1 MSDDRINKLGSLT
14 KEQLQALLKRR
25 AGMGLHKKKTMSSM
39 PRNKEEQYPL
49 SNSQE
54 RFWFLE
60 QLNIGTPLYNNPVHS
75 LIEITEELDP
85 IAMEKALAELVRR
98 HEILRT
104 SFHLSQGTLYQ
115 KVHKSIPV
123 NLDYEDISALSDEN
137 RNVYMEEAALREVSK
152 NFQLDKAPLWR
163 MRILKIASN
172 KQLFLFTPHH
182 IISDG
187 WSNSIFLRELI
198 TAYMNIQKVGHY
210 SSGDYPYQ
218 FVDYVGWEQK
228 WFDSEDYKKSLLYWN
243 NLLSPVPANISLP
256 IDHNRPPI
264 ITGKGKMINSW
275 MSKSDTQKI
284 DQYCRQNNITT
295 FHALYTALCV
305 LLFRYSQQNEIVVG
319 IPVANRNKKEF
330 QNIVGLFLNTI
341 PFKTTV
347 EPSQTFDELVI
358 KAKTQTESNLLHQH
372 MPLDKIISSL
382 ESEQRL
388 EITPLFQVLFAF
400 QNIPSLYS
408 IGGLKIN
415 PFKVDIGYTKNDLN
429 FWVELFDEEYLLT
442 LYANTDIFTDHK
454 IDRILQHFKAIISAL
469 IEHHG
474 LPVSEIS
481 FLTNEEKTI
490 IFNTPTTKKVKEN
503 FKDRFEANLSSCL
516 NETAVEYKNE
526 KLTFDELN
534 RKANQ
539 LTNLLISKNH
549 SHAPVAIVLS
559 RGINMIVSLLAV
571 IKSGVPYVPI
581 DPKQPG
587 ARIQYILKDCKA
599 DLIISESEHQNK
611 LNMESGQHIFIDDEK
626 VKIEAFYDSSPRLEI
641 APDDTAYIIY
651 TSGTTGN
658 PKGVCIPHSSLLNYT
673 DSVSERI
680 GFCKKRKYATVSTI
694 AADLGN
700 TMIFPALLHS
710 GCIIITPEEAL
721 FSPDLLADFFEKS
734 RPDYLKIVPSHM
746 KALLVGDKDV
756 LPKKALVLGG
766 EGLSQG
772 LVAKIKRLSPDLDLF
787 NHYGPTESTVGVT
800 TYKIVGDE
808 EVIPIGK
815 PLNNCTVYILDNNMK
830 PLPPDVEGEIFIGG
844 QSLAT
849 EYFNRKELTIER
861 FVDDPFSSGER
872 LYKTNDKAVL
882 RDDGN
887 ILFRGR
893 YDRQIK
899 HNGHRIELKEIEVHL
914 AKQAEIN
921 QAIILIPGEKT
932 NHQLWAAVS
941 TRKGTSEADIKE
953 KLSDTLPQHM
963 IPDRVFILNKIP
975 ITLNGK
981 VDYGRTFSL
990 VKELYNKNVAN
1001 HEPVEL
1007 TETEQQLS
1015 AVFCKILKIRNP
1027 DINKSFFDLGGTSIS
1042 SIELLYSING
1052 TFKSNLSVAFIFNFS
1067 TIRRI
1072 AQELNSKFI
1081 FSNIVN
1087 IKKGGIKKSLFLIH
1101 PAGGNIFCY
1110 NQMAKL
1116 FDADL
1121 SIYGIQANISKSA
1134 DESIQ
1139 SLANRYLNEIEKL
1152 NIDDDLIIGGW
1163 SMGALVACEMAVQ
1176 YNKQTGKLSKVV
1188 IIDQMAYQDSDKDQ
1202 KTNDVERMVLFSK
1215 KVEHL
1220 LGDRLNI
1227 NYKNLAELSQ
1237 DERSNIFLEKFKE
1250 HKLAPENIKSAD
1262 FNGFLGQML
1271 HHNNISMQHTPS
1283 AYRGEVIIVR
1293 AENPLILN
1301 DDDTTYGSNR
1311 PEDLLWSQFSD
1322 KILIIT
1328 SPGNHASIMRSPNI
1342 EIMTKRL
1349 QKVLGL

>member
-1 MSDDRINKLGSLT
+1 MSDERLNKLGSLS
-14 KEQLQALLKRR
+14 KEQLQMLIKRR
-25 AGMGLHKKKTMSSM
+25 TSIGSNKKEPMARM
-39 PRNKEEQYPL
+39 PRNDAEEFPL
-49 SNSQE
+49 SSSQE

-75 LIEITEELDP
+75 LIEVAEDIDP
-85 IAMEKALAELVRR
+85 VAMEKAMAEVVRR

-115 KVHKSIPV
+115 KVHKSISV
-123 NLDYEDISALSDEN
+123 NLDYEDIGALSEED
-137 RNVYMEEAALREVSK
+137 RNVYMEETALREVSK

-163 MRILKIASN
+163 MRILKIAPKRN
-172 KQLFLFTPHH
+172 LFLFTPHH

-187 WSNSIFLRELI
+187 WSNSIFLKELI
-198 TAYMNIQKVGHY
+198 TAYNNILKVGY
-210 SSGDYPYQ
+210 YNSGDHPYQ

-228 WFDSEDYKKSLLYWN
+228 WYDSEDYKKSLLYWN
-243 NLLSPVPANISLP
+243 NLLSPLPANISLP

-264 ITGKGKMINSW
+264 ISGKGKMINSW

-284 DQYCRQNNITT
+284 DQYCKHNNITT

-319 IPVANRNKKEF
+319 IPVANRNKNEF

-358 KAKTQTESNLLHQH
+358 KAKTHTESNLLHQH

-382 ESEQRL
+382 EIEQRL

-408 IGGLKIN
+408 IGRMKIN

-429 FWVELFDEEYLLT
+429 FWVELFDDEYLIT
-442 LYANTDIFTDHK
+442 LFANTDIFSNHK
-454 IDRILQHFKAIISAL
+454 IDRILQHFKTIITEL
-469 IEHHG
+469 IEHPD

-481 FLTNEEKTI
+481 FFTNEEKKI
-490 IFNTPTTKKVKEN
+490 IFNTPKTKRVKEN

-516 NETAVEYKNE
+516 NDTAVEYRNE
-526 KLTFDELN
+526 KLTYNELN

-539 LTNLLISKNH
+539 LANLMISKNH

-559 RGINMIVSLLAV
+559 RGINMIVSLLAA

-581 DPKQPG
+581 DPNQPG
-587 ARIQYILKDCKA
+587 TRIQYILKDCKA
-599 DLIISESEHQNK
+599 DLIISESEHQHK
-611 LNMESGQHIFIDDEK
+611 LSMESVQNIFIDDEQE
-626 VKIEAFYDSSPRLEI
+626 KIEDFDDSSPRLEI

-658 PKGVCIPHSSLLNYT
+658 PKGVCIPHSSLVNYT
-673 DSVSERI
+673 DSVSDSI
-680 GFCKKRKYATVSTI
+680 GFRKNSSYATVSTI

-700 TMIFPALLHS
+700 TMIFPALLNS
-710 GCIIITPEEAL
+710 GSIIITPEEAL
-721 FSPDLLADFFEKS
+721 FSPDLLADCFEKS
-734 RPDYLKIVPSHM
+734 PPDYLKIVPSHM

-756 LPKKALVLGG
+756 LPKKALILGG
-766 EGLSQG
+766 EELSQG
-772 LVAKIKRLSPDLDLF
+772 LVAKIRSLSPDLDLF

-830 PLPPDVEGEIFIGG
+830 PLPPGVEGEIFIGG
-844 QSLAT
+844 QSLAS

-861 FVDDPFSSGER
+861 FVDDPFHSGER

-882 RDDGN
+882 REDGN

-914 AKQAEIN
+914 AKQDDIE
-921 QAIILIPGEKT
+921 QAIVLIPDEKT
-932 NHQLWAAVS
+932 NNQLWAVVS
-941 TRKGTSEADIKE
+941 TTNGTGEADIKE
-953 KLSDTLPQHM
+953 KLASTLPHHM
-963 IPDRVFILNKIP
+963 IPNRVFILSEIP

-981 VDYGRTFSL
+981 VDYERTFSL
-990 VKELYNKNVAN
+990 VKELYNKNVVN
-1001 HEPVEL
+1001 NEPVEL
-1007 TETEQQLS
+1007 TKTEQQLS
-1015 AVFCKILKIRNP
+1015 AIFCKILKIENP

-1042 SIELLYSING
+1042 SIELLYSVND

-1067 TIRRI
+1067 TIKRI
-1072 AQELNSKFI
+1072 AQELNRKFT

-1087 IKKGGIKKSLFLIH
+1087 IKKGAIKKSLFLIH

-1116 FDADL
+1116 FDSDI
-1121 SIYGIQANISKSA
+1121 SIYGIQTNLNVRAN
-1134 DESIQ
+1134 ESIKT
-1139 SLANRYLNEIEKL
+1139 LATGYLKEIEKL
-1152 NIDDDLIIGGW
+1152 NIDDDLIMGGW
-1163 SMGALVACEMAVQ
+1163 SMGALVAYEMAVLH
-1176 YNKQTGKLSKVV
+1176 YKQTGKLSKVV
-1188 IIDQMAYQDSDKDQ
+1188 IIDQIAYQDSDSDTKVD
-1202 KTNDVERMVLFSK
+1202 DVERMVLFSK

-1220 LGDRLNI
+1220 VGDRLDI
-1227 NYKNLAELSQ
+1227 NYESLIELSK
-1237 DERSNIFLEKFKE
+1237 DERSNVFLEKFKQ
-1250 HKLAPENIKSAD
+1250 HKLAPENIKSSD
-1262 FNGFLGQML
+1262 FNGFLEQML

-1283 AYRGEVIIVR
+1283 AYNGEVIIVK
-1293 AENPLILN
+1293 AENPLIL
-1301 DDDTTYGSNR
+1301 DDDETTYGINR
-1311 PEDLLWSQFSD
+1311 PEDLLWGQFSD
-1322 KILIIT
+1322 KISIIT
-1328 SPGNHASIMRSPNI
+1328 SPGNHASVMRSPNV
-1342 EIMTKRL
+1342 EVMTKRL
-1349 QKVLGL
+1349 QKALVL